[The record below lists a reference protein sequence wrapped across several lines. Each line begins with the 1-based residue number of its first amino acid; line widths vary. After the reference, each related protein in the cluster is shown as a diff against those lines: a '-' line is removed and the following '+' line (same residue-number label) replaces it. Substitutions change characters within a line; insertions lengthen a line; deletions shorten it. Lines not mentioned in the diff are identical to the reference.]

1 MLKQLDKALKNFGLL
16 DVLLLQAL
24 KVVEK
29 EAGSVSL
36 GVGDT
41 VTLKAIDEFDTKPHI
56 KDKKKQLPKIVQ
68 AFNDHHWTDISEAD
82 TIRFKQMNGDIA
94 DEDMTETLH
103 DNPPDI
109 DYATYHYV
117 LFQDTIRMLKRDN
130 KIKSI
135 VLADAGARDK
145 AKLHFFNRTLR
156 KA

>member
-1 MLKQLDKALKNFGLL
+1 M
-16 DVLLLQAL
+16 
-24 KVVEK
+24 
-29 EAGSVSL
+29 
-36 GVGDT
+36 
-41 VTLKAIDEFDTKPHI
+41 KAIDEFDTKPHI

-82 TIRFKQMNGDIA
+82 TIRFKQMNGDSA